1 MEESDWFTDGATAA
15 QLNSVGQTVY
25 SAAGAHTGKALQMRG
40 KGLFLDLC
48 VVAEIAKEENQCHFA
63 VERGFGEV
71 VAPRIWPSWV

>member
-25 SAAGAHTGKALQMRG
+25 SAGVHTGKALQMRG

-48 VVAEIAKEENQCHFA
+48 VVAEIAKE
-63 VERGFGEV
+63 
-71 VAPRIWPSWV
+71 